1 MDNKILYGDPESDP
15 ITNPNASKKINL
27 SEEVSLGEIYGNA
40 VSITSEPIITGS
52 NILGDDIDFQTE
64 ISPIANIDGAAAAS
78 PSSGFAQQTLD
89 IVKTD
94 NTTEQK
100 IFLTKST

>member
-1 MDNKILYGDPESDP
+1 MDNKILYSDPESDP

-52 NILGDDIDFQTE
+52 NILGDDIDFQSE
-64 ISPIANIDGAAAAS
+64 LPPMADIDGAAAGS
-78 PSSGFAQQTLD
+78 PSSGFSQISVTICID
-89 IVKTD
+89 GTP
-94 NTTEQK
+94 TTGT
-100 IFLTKST
+100 ILFKSS